1 MKRSVG
7 RKSVRP
13 IEPGPQGRC
22 PSFAGRR
29 RLQFSFILPTGN
41 VVDAR
46 GAGLLGEMVAG
57 NAAFGYTSLK
67 VSIPY
72 PRVRRVANEAR
83 GDATLLTSLHRFV
96 SQRFTSSR
104 GLASVSEEPDFG
116 LAMDTLTSVK
126 DLLFTLLLKVGVA
139 SSFAAL
145 LARWNTFR
153 RVLFTEERD
162 PDQKLKLMLFMTPPL
177 IVGVSLRL
185 VGFPY
190 RFADLSLEGAF
201 LMGLLGGRVVGP
213 IGGAIITI
221 PALMAHEWLAMPA
234 ASTAGLLGGLM
245 RQAIPNKE
253 DLWNFG
259 PFTFLNI
266 PRDVVRLVRHAQ
278 MSWELLPLL
287 ACVGLE
293 LGRVALAIAT
303 KPKWLFAID
312 PHWNWWLLLCVLA
325 TVMSVA
331 APLKIWNNTRVEM
344 NLEQHQQLLLKARMD
359 ALSSQINPHFLFN
372 TLNTVSS
379 LIRFD
384 PDAARGVVLKLSNIL
399 RRLLRKH
406 ETFVPL
412 REELQFIDDYLDIE
426 VARFGRDNLEIVKK
440 VDEEALEVF
449 VPSMLLQPIV
459 ENCLKHGLAPK
470 IDGGKIQLRTVNR
483 DGRLRIE
490 IEDNGVGISE
500 EKMPHVYVEGIGLSN
515 VRERL
520 RVLYGTDFRLE
531 IESPPG
537 TGTLIRI
544 DIPELVSSM
553 QPVGT

>member
-1 MKRSVG
+1 MIDTAF
-7 RKSVRP
+7 SVR
-13 IEPGPQGRC
+13 
-22 PSFAGRR
+22 
-29 RLQFSFILPTGN
+29 
-41 VVDAR
+41 
-46 GAGLLGEMVAG
+46 
-57 NAAFGYTSLK
+57 
-67 VSIPY
+67 
-72 PRVRRVANEAR
+72 
-83 GDATLLTSLHRFV
+83 
-96 SQRFTSSR
+96 
-104 GLASVSEEPDFG
+104 
-116 LAMDTLTSVK
+116 

-139 SSFAAL
+139 ASFAAL

-162 PDQKLKLMLFMTPPL
+162 PDQKLKLMFFMTPPL
-177 IVGVSLRL
+177 IVGVALRL
-185 VGFPY
+185 VGLPY
-190 RFADLSLEGAF
+190 RFADLSVEGAF

-221 PALMAHEWLAMPA
+221 PALMAHEWLGMPA
-234 ASTAGLLGGLM
+234 ASTAGLIGGLM
-245 RQAIPNKE
+245 RQTIPNKE
-253 DLWNFG
+253 ELWNFG

-266 PRDVVRLVRHAQ
+266 PRDLVRLIRSAR

-293 LGRVALAIAT
+293 LGRVALVVAT
-303 KPKWLFAID
+303 NPKWLFAID
-312 PHWNWWLLLCVLA
+312 PQWNWWLMLSVLA
-325 TVMSVA
+325 TVMAVA
-331 APLKIWNNTRVEM
+331 APLKIWNNTRIEM
-344 NLEQHQQLLLKARMD
+344 NLERHQQLLLKARMD

-384 PDAARGVVLKLSNIL
+384 PDMARGVVLKLGNIL

-412 REELQFIDDYLDIE
+412 REELDFIDDYLDIE
-426 VARFGRDNLEIVKK
+426 VARFGRDNLEFIKS
-440 VDEEALEVF
+440 VDEDAQESF
-449 VPSMLLQPIV
+449 VPSMLIQPIV

-470 IDGGKIQLRTVNR
+470 IEGGKIQLRATNR

-520 RVLYGTDFRLE
+520 RVLYGADFHLS
-531 IESPPG
+531 IESRPG
-537 TGTLIRI
+537 EGTVIRI
-544 DIPELVSSM
+544 DVPELVSTM
-553 QPVGT
+553 TTVG

>member
-1 MKRSVG
+1 MR
-7 RKSVRP
+7 
-13 IEPGPQGRC
+13 
-22 PSFAGRR
+22 
-29 RLQFSFILPTGN
+29 
-41 VVDAR
+41 
-46 GAGLLGEMVAG
+46 
-57 NAAFGYTSLK
+57 
-67 VSIPY
+67 
-72 PRVRRVANEAR
+72 
-83 GDATLLTSLHRFV
+83 
-96 SQRFTSSR
+96 RFTSRR
-104 GLASVSEEPDFG
+104 GLASVSEARLERN
-116 LAMDTLTSVK
+116 AMDTLTSVK

-177 IVGVSLRL
+177 ILGVSLRL

-221 PALMAHEWLAMPA
+221 PALAAHEWLAMPA

-253 DLWNFG
+253 ELWNFG

-266 PRDVVRLVRHAQ
+266 PRDVVRFVRHTK

-287 ACVGLE
+287 ACVVLE
-293 LGRVALAIAT
+293 LGRVALAVGT
-303 KPKWLFAID
+303 NPKWLFAIEPQWD
-312 PHWNWWLLLCVLA
+312 WWLALCVLA
-325 TVMSVA
+325 TLMSVA
-331 APLKIWNNTRVEM
+331 APLKIWNNTRIEM
-344 NLEQHQQLLLKARMD
+344 NLERHQQLLLKARMD

-426 VARFGRDNLEIVKK
+426 VARFGRDNLEIIKN
-440 VDEEALEVF
+440 VDEDALEAF

-459 ENCLKHGLAPK
+459 ENCVKHGLAPK
-470 IDGGKIQLRTVNR
+470 IDGGRIHLRTTNS
-483 DGRLRIE
+483 DGRLHIE

-520 RVLYGTDFRLE
+520 RVLYGADFRLE
-531 IESPPG
+531 IESHTGQG
-537 TGTLIRI
+537 TVIRI
-544 DIPELVSSM
+544 DIPELVSTM
-553 QPVGT
+553 QAVG

>member
-1 MKRSVG
+1 MIDP
-7 RKSVRP
+7 P
-13 IEPGPQGRC
+13 I
-22 PSFAGRR
+22 
-29 RLQFSFILPTGN
+29 
-41 VVDAR
+41 
-46 GAGLLGEMVAG
+46 
-57 NAAFGYTSLK
+57 
-67 VSIPY
+67 
-72 PRVRRVANEAR
+72 
-83 GDATLLTSLHRFV
+83 
-96 SQRFTSSR
+96 SSR
-104 GLASVSEEPDFG
+104 
-116 LAMDTLTSVK
+116 

-139 SSFAAL
+139 ASFAAL

-177 IVGVSLRL
+177 ILGVSLRL

-221 PALMAHEWLAMPA
+221 PALMGHEWLSMPA
-234 ASTAGLLGGLM
+234 AATAGLLGGLM

-266 PRDVVRLVRHAQ
+266 PRDLLRLARQAK

-293 LGRVALAIAT
+293 LGRVALVMAT
-303 KPKWLFAID
+303 TPKWLFAID
-312 PHWNWWLLLCVLA
+312 PHWNWWLMLTVLA

-344 NLEQHQQLLLKARMD
+344 NLERHQQLLLKARMD

-372 TLNTVSS
+372 TLNTVTA
-379 LIRFD
+379 LIRID
-384 PDAARGVVLKLSNIL
+384 PDTARGVVLKLSNIL

-406 ETFVPL
+406 ETFITL
-412 REELQFIDDYLDIE
+412 REELSFIDDYLDIE
-426 VARFGRDNLEIVKK
+426 VARFGEDNLDIVKEIGE
-440 VDEEALEVF
+440 DTLETF
-449 VPSMLLQPIV
+449 IPSMLLQPIV
-459 ENCLKHGLAPK
+459 ENSLKHGLAPK
-470 IDGGKIQLRTVNR
+470 LEGGRILLRTKSNK
-483 DGRLRIE
+483 GRLIIE
-490 IEDNGVGISE
+490 IADNGVGISE

-520 RVLYGTDFRLE
+520 HVLYGTDFQLQ
-531 IESPPG
+531 IESRPG
-537 TGTLIRI
+537 EGTLIKI
-544 DIPELVSSM
+544 DVPELV
-553 QPVGT
+553 PTLPTVGSLL